1 VREVPVLRKTFP
13 PPTRDNLGIAAFAT
27 RPPPDARDEEE
38 REAVVT
44 VASSSDRPRVA
55 RVTVSADGQEI
66 ARRRVDVPAR
76 GEAEVRLRVV
86 AAAARVVARVDPDD
100 GIPDALASDDEA
112 VIAAAARPEARALLI
127 TTADERSQA
136 AAFFAERAL
145 AAAGVRRV
153 FRVGPDLDGTV
164 PSPGDIVVALGDGPT
179 RQPTV
184 PAIYLGTHTG
194 ALPFAGLHEVVG
206 AGTRLRSLETDD
218 PILRGVALDG
228 VTIEHAT
235 AVTPPPGARPLVDLD
250 GGTVV
255 LAGGAGAGAFVYLG
269 VDPAKSDL
277 VLRVAFP
284 VLIANAVHALGG
296 AVDVAV
302 ADTVA
307 RSEIALREAPPEP
320 GAGAIEPDARFRIG
334 VSPVAILALLGALLL
349 SLEAWAWRKGWAS

>member
-1 VREVPVLRKTFP
+1 
-13 PPTRDNLGIAAFAT
+13 
-27 RPPPDARDEEE
+27 
-38 REAVVT
+38 
-44 VASSSDRPRVA
+44 
-55 RVTVSADGQEI
+55 
-66 ARRRVDVPAR
+66 
-76 GEAEVRLRVV
+76 
-86 AAAARVVARVDPDD
+86 
-100 GIPDALASDDEA
+100 
-112 VIAAAARPEARALLI
+112 VITGAARPEARALLV

-145 AAAGVRRV
+145 AAAGVRKV
-153 FRVGPDLDGTV
+153 FRVGPDLDGTA
-164 PSPGDIVVALGDGPT
+164 PQPGDIVVALGDGPT
-179 RQPTV
+179 QRPAV

-194 ALPFAGLHEVVG
+194 ALPFSGLHEVVG
-206 AGTRLRSLETDD
+206 EATRLRSLETGD

-235 AVTPPPGARPLVDLD
+235 AVALPPGARPLVDLD

-255 LAGGAGAGAFVYLG
+255 LAGGAGAGAFVYVG

-284 VLIANAVHALGG
+284 VLIANAVHTLGG

-307 RSEIALREAPPEP
+307 RSEIALGQAPPEP
-320 GAGAIEPDARFRIG
+320 GASPVEPDARFWIG
-334 VSPVAILALLGALLL
+334 VSPAVILALLGAMLL